1 MGKTMKIYR
10 IYRSQFINGVVCD
23 VVLASDAKELEKE
36 LVAWKTRSNNL
47 HDTLE
52 KESAKLRDEITSLRV
67 QLGAIGEFVKDR
79 VNTALE
85 MK

>member
-1 MGKTMKIYR
+1 MK
-10 IYRSQFINGVVCD
+10 IYRSQFVNGVVCD
-23 VVLASDAKELEKE
+23 VVLASDAEALEKE
-36 LVAWKTRSNNL
+36 NA
-47 HDTLE
+47 
-52 KESAKLRDEITSLRV
+52 ALRDDITSLRV

>member
-1 MGKTMKIYR
+1 MKIYR

-23 VVLASDAKELEKE
+23 VVLASDAEELEKE
-36 LVAWKTRSNNL
+36 LAAWKTRSKNL

-67 QLGAIGEFVKDR
+67 QLGAIGELVKDR

-85 MK
+85 MR

>member
-1 MGKTMKIYR
+1 MKIYR

>member
-1 MGKTMKIYR
+1 MKLQRYDIFASNSIKGGRTFAEKSDKGRY
-10 IYRSQFINGVVCD
+10 I
-23 VVLASDAKELEKE
+23 LAHDADALEKE
-36 LVAWKTRSNNL
+36 N
-47 HDTLE
+47 E
-52 KESAKLRDEITSLRV
+52 KLRDDITSLRV

>member
-1 MGKTMKIYR
+1 MKIYH
-10 IYRSQFINGVVCD
+10 SQFVNGVVCD

-36 LVAWKTRSNNL
+36 LVAWKTRSKNL

-85 MK
+85 IE

>member
-1 MGKTMKIYR
+1 MTKLQRWSLYR
-10 IYRSQFINGVVCD
+10 GSLEATTNGPW
-23 VVLASDAKELEKE
+23 VLATDIEELEKE
-36 LVAWKTRSNNL
+36 LVAWKTRSKNL

-67 QLGAIGEFVKDR
+67 QLGAIGELVKDR